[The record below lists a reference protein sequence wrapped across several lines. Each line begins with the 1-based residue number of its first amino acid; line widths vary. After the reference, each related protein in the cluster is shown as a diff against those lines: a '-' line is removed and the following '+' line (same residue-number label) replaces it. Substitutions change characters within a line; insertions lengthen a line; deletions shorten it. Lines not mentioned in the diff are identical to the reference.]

1 MDHWLNAEANAYTP
15 GEFPAKKSELK
26 NPEIP
31 ILKSYTGGAE
41 SEFWDKFPK
50 RGLPDQATTRVNVEK
65 LAARVNNV
73 RNKMSET
80 ECRRADRLLSDLVA
94 GADSCQRSELPPMN
108 SPNSR
113 STVENGALLTDTIAT
128 WVKKGFVAG
137 PFSTPPVPGFRANPL
152 AVVVRNGKIRPI
164 LNMSS
169 PRGGSFNDNVD
180 RRKLEKLH
188 MGTARLFGF
197 GLARAGKGTK
207 FSKFDLQDAYKLMP
221 AKKGDFRLQGFCWLG
236 KWFVETQQSF
246 GGVPSPSNFDR
257 LPKTI
262 DLIVCIKSG
271 TSRDQVYRALDDSP
285 CASQSGSRTVEKFCA
300 TMREICAELNV
311 PLTEHCPAAEKAF
324 ELQTRGTVLGI
335 GFDSSDMSWFLSKE
349 KASTIVRRCQEVAGA
364 WRNKW
369 SGPGG

>member
-50 RGLPDQATTRVNVEK
+50 RGLPYQATTRVNVEK

-137 PFSTPPVPGFRANPL
+137 PFSTPPVP
-152 AVVVRNGKIRPI
+152 
-164 LNMSS
+164 
-169 PRGGSFNDNVD
+169 
-180 RRKLEKLH
+180 
-188 MGTARLFGF
+188 
-197 GLARAGKGTK
+197 
-207 FSKFDLQDAYKLMP
+207 
-221 AKKGDFRLQGFCWLG
+221 
-236 KWFVETQQSF
+236 
-246 GGVPSPSNFDR
+246 
-257 LPKTI
+257 
-262 DLIVCIKSG
+262 
-271 TSRDQVYRALDDSP
+271 
-285 CASQSGSRTVEKFCA
+285 
-300 TMREICAELNV
+300 
-311 PLTEHCPAAEKAF
+311 
-324 ELQTRGTVLGI
+324 
-335 GFDSSDMSWFLSKE
+335 
-349 KASTIVRRCQEVAGA
+349 
-364 WRNKW
+364 
-369 SGPGG
+369 